1 MITNTPWEHDVKD
14 QFLSPEDYD
23 TISNYV
29 SNWPKPQLPGHKIFV
44 PLTSFDHYDKTEAH
58 QVEALKTFNI
68 LLPYAVKYFDSVY
81 GLNDLEYI
89 IIEYVACSKGYRYK
103 KHSDATS
110 KLASG
115 VLYFSKNGR
124 PTRMFC
130 SKDKVFRHRWKP
142 NRMFSF
148 YNSKDKIHD
157 YGADEERITFNI
169 TYMEKKA
176 TQIHWPSKIPGNM
189 MSDKIITEIRSNK
202 ED

>member
-1 MITNTPWEHDVKD
+1 MMINTPWEHDVKD
-14 QFLSPEDYD
+14 QFLSPKDYK

-44 PLTSFDHYDKTEAH
+44 PLRCFEYYDKTEAY

-81 GLNDLEYI
+81 GLNDVEHIL
-89 IIEYVACSKGYRYK
+89 IEYVACSKGYRYK

-110 KLASG
+110 KLVAC

-124 PTRMFC
+124 PTRMF
-130 SKDKVFRHRWKP
+130 SSDDKVLRHSWKP

-157 YGADEERITFNI
+157 YGADEDRITFNI
-169 TYMEKKA
+169 IYMKKKA
-176 TQIHWPSKIPGNM
+176 RLIEARWPSNA
-189 MSDKIITEIRSNK
+189 MSDKIITNIRSNN